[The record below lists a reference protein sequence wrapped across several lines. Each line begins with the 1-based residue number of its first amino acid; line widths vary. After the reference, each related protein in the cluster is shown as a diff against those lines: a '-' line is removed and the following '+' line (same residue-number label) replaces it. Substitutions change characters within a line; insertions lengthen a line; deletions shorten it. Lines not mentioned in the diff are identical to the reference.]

1 MTTDDELRALIA
13 LGEKAQPRPWTNV
26 YNGAVTKNVCQQP
39 PNSWGN
45 ELRLLLANCSMSGLY
60 GTQNATYI
68 VAAANLAP
76 EIAAELI
83 AAREEIR
90 RLRRSLESIANLG
103 LQVLPVDKRW
113 GTAFAFA
120 KDALKGGEE

>member
-1 MTTDDELRALIA
+1 MTTDDELRELIA

-83 AAREEIR
+83 AAREEVQS
-90 RLRRSLESIANLG
+90 LREHIA
-103 LQVLPVDKRW
+103 Q
-113 GTAFAFA
+113 
-120 KDALKGGEE
+120 LKAWITR